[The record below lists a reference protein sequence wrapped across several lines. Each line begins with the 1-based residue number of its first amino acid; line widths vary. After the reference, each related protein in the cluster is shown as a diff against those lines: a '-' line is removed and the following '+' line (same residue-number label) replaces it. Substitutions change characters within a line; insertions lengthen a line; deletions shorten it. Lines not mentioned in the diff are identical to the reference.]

1 MFVLTSIQT
10 LAVHQYFN
18 IGYRV
23 GMHVRTAPSRISFSL
38 FPSSDADPHHR
49 TTLQIVVWCACVVCV
64 RACVCGLTGSIAVQ
78 IRGSVVVEVYRK
90 AFRQSASA
98 RQQSTVG
105 EIVNLYPFI
114 PGSGF
119 PVAHTNKQ

>member
-1 MFVLTSIQT
+1 MWV
-10 LAVHQYFN
+10 
-18 IGYRV
+18 RV
-23 GMHVRTAPSRISFSL
+23 
-38 FPSSDADPHHR
+38 
-49 TTLQIVVWCACVVCV
+49 
-64 RACVCGLTGSIAVQ
+64 CVCGLTGSIAVQ

-114 PGSGF
+114 PGSDLPF
-119 PVAHTNKQ
+119 ARTNER